1 MPTFDEQNETVTSNG
16 VAYDFADKQSKGLF
30 LSKVF
35 GMMFICLLIT
45 TVIAAGFGYGF
56 QALLNYTA
64 VDGVYNQDMILFLMI
79 VLGVSAVGLIV
90 MSFVLPIVFI
100 RGRHNIIVPLMIYVS
115 LMGILLSSFTFL
127 FEPIILVES
136 FGITAIIF
144 GTMGLIGYL
153 SKGKMTGI
161 GFILLGLLIGA
172 GLISLI
178 NWSMILI
185 KGISETNIMLSWIV
199 SLAIFAFLM
208 LITMYDVYRIRR
220 IAESGAS
227 QGNNLIYYCAFILYS
242 DFIALLIRVIYF
254 LALIVGKRK

>member
-16 VAYDFADKQSKGLF
+16 VAYDFADKKSKGLF

>member
-1 MPTFDEQNETVTSNG
+1 MPTFDEQNETITSNG
-16 VAYDFADKQSKGLF
+16 VAYDFADKKSKGLF

-254 LALIVGKRK
+254 LALIVGRRK